1 MKKNTMMRI
10 ASTLLIAVLLTT
22 CAIGATFAKYAT
34 AASAE
39 DSARVAYWGFNG
51 TTFTIEN
58 LFTDNYTDVIAN
70 DSSDVIAPGTTGS
83 STFYF
88 KPQNETAPE
97 VAYKITVDTEGSE
110 IADELV
116 ANTNIQFKLDDGEW
130 GTFAALLTAIEELST
145 EEIAANNFDE
155 SWGATTEHTVHWQW
169 IINDVSDADDAQNIK
184 DTELGNVLAANA
196 ATVKLVISILAEQVD
211 STPIPAN

>member
-116 ANTNIQFKLDDGEW
+116 ANTNIQS
-130 GTFAALLTAIEELST
+130 IYRY
-145 EEIAANNFDE
+145 I
-155 SWGATTEHTVHWQW
+155 TTR
-169 IINDVSDADDAQNIK
+169 
-184 DTELGNVLAANA
+184 
-196 ATVKLVISILAEQVD
+196 ISCCNQ
-211 STPIPAN
+211 